1 LIFVEESQKTPAKR
15 CFLVY
20 DGSMND
26 AEKEQSM
33 GDTMSCED
41 AEKLMEKERDKE
53 LEHVERD
60 GLFAHCKL
68 CADCR
73 AKQQEIRN
81 TLLGE
86 GGLG

>member
-1 LIFVEESQKTPAKR
+1 MQKKNRAWVTLCHVRTLK
-15 CFLVY
+15 
-20 DGSMND
+20 
-26 AEKEQSM
+26 
-33 GDTMSCED
+33 
-41 AEKLMEKERDKE
+41 KLMEKERDKE